1 MISENK
7 VKLNEDSLFK
17 AMAYISEDVLTR
29 SEQSLSEND
38 KSKSKRITSLIV
50 MAASLFI
57 VFGVILYLGS
67 NIDPNSPNFSEA

>member
-29 SEQSLSEND
+29 SEQSLTEND
-38 KSKSKRITSLIV
+38 KSKSKRITFAIPRTNR
-50 MAASLFI
+50 LFFI
-57 VFGVILYLGS
+57 K
-67 NIDPNSPNFSEA
+67 